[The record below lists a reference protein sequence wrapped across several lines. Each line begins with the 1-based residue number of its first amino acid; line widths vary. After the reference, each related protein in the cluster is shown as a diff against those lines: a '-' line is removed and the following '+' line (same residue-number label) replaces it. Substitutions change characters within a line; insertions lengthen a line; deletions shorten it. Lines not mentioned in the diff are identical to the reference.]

1 VAAASD
7 DRKRHQRDRVR
18 GKPTASEGRIRM
30 ILTHSTVKLGMTGLE
45 VFPIAFGS
53 WELGGEW
60 GQFDEDEGI
69 AAIRRARS
77 LRVRGTR

>member
-1 VAAASD
+1 
-7 DRKRHQRDRVR
+7 
-18 GKPTASEGRIRM
+18 M
-30 ILTHSTVKLGMTGLE
+30 MLTHNTVKLGMTGLE

-53 WELGGEW
+53 WELGGQW
-60 GQFDEDEGI
+60 GQFDEEEGI